1 MRVVKRI
8 DIMQTQAPDIARHF
22 GADNAS
28 SSEASPRDDEAVR
41 AQEAE
46 LEQLAERV
54 SAARCV
60 Y

>member
-1 MRVVKRI
+1 
-8 DIMQTQAPDIARHF
+8 MQTQAPDIARHF

-28 SSEASPRDDEAVR
+28 SADSSPRDEDVAR

-54 SAARCV
+54 SAARSV

>member
-1 MRVVKRI
+1 
-8 DIMQTQAPDIARHF
+8 MQPPAPDIARHF
-22 GADNAS
+22 GAENATS
-28 SSEASPRDDEAVR
+28 VEQSQRDAEVAR

-54 SAARCV
+54 SAARSV

>member
-1 MRVVKRI
+1 M
-8 DIMQTQAPDIARHF
+8 MEPQAPDIARHF
-22 GADNAS
+22 GPENAS
-28 SSEASPRDDEAVR
+28 SYEASPRDDEAVR

>member
-1 MRVVKRI
+1 M
-8 DIMQTQAPDIARHF
+8 MEPQAPDIARHF
-22 GADNAS
+22 GPENAS
-28 SSEASPRDDEAVR
+28 RSEASPCDDDAVR